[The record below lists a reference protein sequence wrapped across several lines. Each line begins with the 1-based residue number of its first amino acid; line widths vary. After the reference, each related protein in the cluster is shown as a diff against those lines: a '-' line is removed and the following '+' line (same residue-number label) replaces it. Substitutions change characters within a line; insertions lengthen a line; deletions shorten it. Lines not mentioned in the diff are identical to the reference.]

1 MKKVKSVLRLK
12 KVWLPSLVIGL
23 ALLVFLVWGSFHYS
37 KKALIEKYTTAY
49 QQSGDTFDNIK
60 EYVVWADTDK
70 QVTTA
75 QAQYASFTKL
85 SKKEAQQLTKTLET
99 ADSSADSYVKKVG
112 RKFLFFPDYRVALK
126 PMSLTIKT
134 NVNKVDVLLN
144 EKKIAV
150 SDSEDYTKT
159 MNRLPIADYTAS
171 ISGTYN
177 GKPVELSKTYDGENT
192 LLDLSVSFKTFKVT
206 SNLTDG
212 ELYFDDT
219 RIGTLTNG
227 EYEVSDYPLTD
238 SAQAY
243 AKKSYSDGELT
254 SQKQSLAAISDGDT
268 VSLDAENLLDEATAG
283 QLLVSAFDQMIS
295 YLNAG
300 QDSSTVSTVFEDGSN
315 NEFYK
320 GLKES
325 IKAKMQT
332 DSRKATSLTI
342 PAITLT
348 SLSQVGKESYLA
360 NFSATYD
367 FYYDKSTDSEKKT
380 SGDVV
385 QTLEGKLT
393 FKKSGSSYV
402 VANSGQK
409 SITVTSEDNQV
420 KSDSVFPEKIL
431 GTWKTDDNDGVTFTF
446 EADGIITQTSKF
458 NKTKTAKVTKLE
470 EEGDNLYRYVYDDGT
485 DTTAFIT
492 GGIGGIGVKYAFGIK
507 IDGSNLKLVLW
518 QTGTNDEFDYSK
530 PLYGNTL
537 TKK

>member
-1 MKKVKSVLRLK
+1 MKKIKSVLRLK
-12 KVWLPSLVIGL
+12 KVWLPSLIIGL

-85 SKKEAQQLTKTLET
+85 SKKEAQQLTKTLEN

-112 RKFLFFPDYRVALK
+112 RKFLFFSDYRVALK

-219 RIGTLTNG
+219 RVGTLTNG

-243 AKKSYSDGELT
+243 VKKNYSDGELT

-283 QLLVSAFDQMIS
+283 QLLVSAFDQLIS
-295 YLNAG
+295 YLNTG

-393 FKKSGSSYV
+393 FKKSGSGYV

-431 GTWKTDDNDGVTFTF
+431 GTWKTDDKDGVTFTF
-446 EADGIITQTSKF
+446 EADGTVTQTSKS

-518 QTGTNDEFDYSK
+518 QTGTNDDFDYSK

>member
-1 MKKVKSVLRLK
+1 MKKVKNVLRLK
-12 KVWLPSLVIGL
+12 KVWLPSLIIGL
-23 ALLVFLVWGSFHYS
+23 VLLVFLVWGSFHYS

-192 LLDLSVSFKTFKVT
+192 LLDLSVSFKTFTVT

-219 RIGTLTNG
+219 RVGTLTNG

-243 AKKSYSDGELT
+243 VKKNYSDGELT

-283 QLLVSAFDQMIS
+283 QLLVSAFDQLIS

-420 KSDSVFPEKIL
+420 KSDSIFPEKIL
-431 GTWKTDDNDGVTFTF
+431 GTWKTDDKDGVTFTF
-446 EADGIITQTSKF
+446 EADGTVTQTSKS

-518 QTGTNDEFDYSK
+518 QTGTNDDFDYSK

>member
-1 MKKVKSVLRLK
+1 MKKVKNVLRLK
-12 KVWLPSLVIGL
+12 KVWLPSLIIGL

-219 RIGTLTNG
+219 RVGTLTNG

-243 AKKSYSDGELT
+243 VKKNYSDGELT

-283 QLLVSAFDQMIS
+283 QLLVSAFDQLIS
-295 YLNAG
+295 YLNTG

-420 KSDSVFPEKIL
+420 KSDSIFPEKIL
-431 GTWKTDDNDGVTFTF
+431 GTWKTDDKDGVTFTF
-446 EADGIITQTSKF
+446 EADGTVTQTSKS

-492 GGIGGIGVKYAFGIK
+492 SGIGGVGVKYAFGIK

-518 QTGTNDEFDYSK
+518 QTGTNDDFDYSK

>member
-12 KVWLPSLVIGL
+12 KVWLPSLIIGL

-85 SKKEAQQLTKTLET
+85 SKKEAQQLAKTLET

-219 RIGTLTNG
+219 RVGTLTNG

-243 AKKSYSDGELT
+243 VKKNYSDGELT

-283 QLLVSAFDQMIS
+283 QLLVSAFDQLIS

-420 KSDSVFPEKIL
+420 KSDSIFPEKIL
-431 GTWKTDDNDGVTFTF
+431 GTWKTDDKDGVTFTF
-446 EADGIITQTSKF
+446 EADGTVTQTSKS

-518 QTGTNDEFDYSK
+518 QTGTNDDFDYSK